1 MGAVRGMRA
10 AGGVNSK
17 KGHPMAANRLGR
29 FLTMLVVAG
38 LAAVLMPPVA
48 YGQLPE
54 SAEWAISAGRE
65 IRTIPN
71 VTYLTANGWEGKLDI
86 YVPRGDGGPHPAFI
100 YYHGGAHVFG
110 SKEASLLTLLP
121 YLEMGWAVVNVE
133 YRLAP
138 MAHAPAAVEDCL
150 CAVRWVMQNGEE
162 HGIDTGRLVLTGNSA
177 GGHLALAAGM
187 IPSSAGLDRQ
197 CPGAPMEVAGIVNWY
212 GITDV
217 LERLEGPHSKPG
229 TVQWFGSN
237 PDRRELAQFISPLKY
252 VREGLPPIITIHG
265 DKDPRIPHTQAIRLH
280 EGLEQAGVPNQLVSI
295 PGGGHGGFS
304 QEEMVRSYVAIREFL
319 GKHVSGQPSRSDTS
333 AP

>member
-1 MGAVRGMRA
+1 
-10 AGGVNSK
+10 
-17 KGHPMAANRLGR
+17 MAANRLDR
-29 FLTMLVVAG
+29 FLTMLVVAV
-38 LAAVLMPPVA
+38 LVPAFAAPA
-48 YGQLPE
+48 AQAQLSEP
-54 SAEWAISAGRE
+54 ADWAISVGRE
-65 IRTIPN
+65 YRTIPN

-86 YVPRGDGGPHPAFI
+86 HVPRGGDGPHPAFI

-110 SKEASLLTLLP
+110 SKESSFLTLLP

-150 CAVRWVMQNGEE
+150 CAVRWVIENGED
-162 HGIDTGRLVLTGNSA
+162 HGIDTSRLVLTGNSA

-187 IPSSAGLDRQ
+187 IPSSTGLDRQ
-197 CPGAPMEVAGIVNWY
+197 CPGAPIEVAGIVNWY

-237 PDRRELAQFISPLKY
+237 SNRRELAQFVSPITY
-252 VREGLPPIITIHG
+252 VRDGLPPTITIHG
-265 DKDPRIPHTQAIRLH
+265 DQDPRIPYTQAVRLH
-280 EGLEQAGVPNQLVSI
+280 DGLERVGVPNQLVTI

-319 GKHVSGQPSRSDTS
+319 GKHVAGKASRSRNS

>member
-1 MGAVRGMRA
+1 
-10 AGGVNSK
+10 
-17 KGHPMAANRLGR
+17 MAANRLDR
-29 FLTMLVVAG
+29 FLTMLVI
-38 LAAVLMPPVA
+38 AVLVPAFAAPA
-48 YGQLPE
+48 AQAQLSEP
-54 SAEWAISAGRE
+54 ADWAISVGRE
-65 IRTIPN
+65 YRTIPN

-86 YVPRGDGGPHPAFI
+86 HVPRGGDGPHPAFI

-110 SKEASLLTLLP
+110 SKESSFLTLLP

-150 CAVRWVMQNGEE
+150 CAVRWVIENGED
-162 HGIDTGRLVLTGNSA
+162 HGIDTSRLVLTGNSA

-187 IPSSAGLDRQ
+187 IPSSTGLDRQ
-197 CPGAPMEVAGIVNWY
+197 CPGAPIEVAGIVNWY

-237 PDRRELAQFISPLKY
+237 SNRRELAQFVSPITY
-252 VREGLPPIITIHG
+252 VRDGLPPTITIHG
-265 DKDPRIPHTQAIRLH
+265 DQDPRIPYTQAVRLH
-280 EGLEQAGVPNQLVSI
+280 DGLERVGVPNQLVTI

-319 GKHVSGQPSRSDTS
+319 GKHVTGKASRSRNS

>member
-1 MGAVRGMRA
+1 
-10 AGGVNSK
+10 
-17 KGHPMAANRLGR
+17 MAANRLDR
-29 FLTMLVVAG
+29 FLTMLVI
-38 LAAVLMPPVA
+38 AVLVPAFAAPA
-48 YGQLPE
+48 AQAQLSEP
-54 SAEWAISAGRE
+54 ADWAISVGRE
-65 IRTIPN
+65 YRTIPN

-86 YVPRGDGGPHPAFI
+86 HVPRGGDGPHPAFI

-110 SKEASLLTLLP
+110 SKESSFLTLLP

-150 CAVRWVMQNGEE
+150 CAVRWVIENGED
-162 HGIDTGRLVLTGNSA
+162 HGIDTSRLVLTGNSA

-187 IPSSAGLDRQ
+187 IPSSTGLDRQ
-197 CPGAPMEVAGIVNWY
+197 CPGAPIEVAGIVNWY

-237 PDRRELAQFISPLKY
+237 PDRRELAQYISPITY
-252 VREGLPPIITIHG
+252 VRDGLPPTITIHG
-265 DKDPRIPHTQAIRLH
+265 DQDPRIPHTQAVRLH
-280 EGLEQAGVPNQLVSI
+280 DGLERVGVPNQLVTI

-304 QEEMVRSYVAIREFL
+304 QAEMVRSYVAIREFL
-319 GKHVSGQPSRSDTS
+319 GKHVAGKASRSRNS